1 MRIIAVHLLNDYSGS
16 PKVLMQALKAF
27 TKNNMETHLFTSGK
41 RVGFLSAIPKV
52 NNHFFTYYFSENKLI
67 RICFYF
73 FSQLILFFKLAF
85 FLKKTDIVY
94 VNTVLPFGAS
104 CAAKLKGCKVIYHI
118 HETSIKPK
126 ILKSFLFNIVK
137 GTATEVIYVS
147 EFLANQEALNLKKN
161 ILYNVLESSFIE
173 IANKNNTLEK
183 KEKIVLMICSLKKY
197 KGVDEFLQL
206 AVMNPNYIFKL
217 VVNATQKEIDSYFN
231 SQNVPQNLIIY
242 PTQKNTH
249 TFYQEASI
257 LLNLSDVNL
266 WVETFGLTI
275 LEGMAYKLPAIVPPV
290 GGVIE
295 LVEENKNGFLIDS
308 KDIVSISEKINLLFS
323 NKELYEEMQFH
334 AIEKCKLFSEAHF
347 EESIL
352 KIFSKYN

>member
-16 PKVLMQALKAF
+16 PKVLLQALKTF
-27 TKNNMETHLFTSGK
+27 TKNNIETHLFTSAK
-41 RVGFLSAIPKV
+41 RVGFLSSIPKV

-67 RICFYF
+67 RIFFYF

-85 FLKKTDIVY
+85 FLKKTDLVY

-104 CAAKLKGCKVIYHI
+104 CSAKLKGCKVIYHI
-118 HETSIKPK
+118 HETSVKPK

-147 EFLANQEALNLKKN
+147 EFLVHQEALQLKKN
-161 ILYNVLESSFIE
+161 VVYNVLESSFIE
-173 IANKNNTLEK
+173 IANKNNALEK
-183 KEKIVLMICSLKKY
+183 KEKIVLLICSLKKY
-197 KGVDEFLQL
+197 KGVDEFLKL
-206 AVMNPNYIFKL
+206 AVINPNFTFKL
-217 VVNATQKEIDSYFN
+217 VVNATQKEIDNYFHTE
-231 SQNVPQNLIIY
+231 NVPPNLLIY

-249 TFYQEASI
+249 PFYQEASI
-257 LLNLSDVNL
+257 ILNLSDVNL

-275 LEGMAYKLPAIVPPV
+275 LEGMAYQLPAIVPPV

-308 KDIVSISEKINLLFS
+308 KDIASISEKINLLFS
-323 NKELYEEMQFH
+323 NKELYQEMQYH
-334 AIEKCKLFSEAHF
+334 AIEKSKVFSEAHF

-352 KIFSKYN
+352 KIVSKYR

>member
-16 PKVLMQALKAF
+16 PKVLLQAVKAF
-27 TKNNMETHLFTSGK
+27 TKNNIETHLFTSAK
-41 RVGFLSAIPKV
+41 RVGFLSNIPKV

-67 RICFYF
+67 RIGSYF
-73 FSQLILFFKLAF
+73 FSQLILFFKLTY
-85 FLKKTDIVY
+85 FLKKTDLVY

-104 CAAKLKGCKVIYHI
+104 CAAKLKRCQVIYHI

-126 ILKSFLFNIVK
+126 ILKTFLFNIVK
-137 GTATEVIYVS
+137 FTATEVIYVS
-147 EFLANQEALNLKKN
+147 EFLAHKETLHLKKN
-161 ILYNVLESSFIE
+161 VVYNALESSFIE
-173 IANKNNTLEK
+173 IANKNNAPEK
-183 KEKIVLMICSLKKY
+183 KEKIVLLICSLKKY

-206 AVMNPNYIFKL
+206 AIRNPNFTFKL
-217 VVNATQKEIDSYFN
+217 VVNASQKEIDSYFHAE
-231 SQNVPQNLIIY
+231 NVPPNLLIY

-249 TFYQEASI
+249 PFYQEASI

-275 LEGMAYKLPAIVPPV
+275 LEGMAYQLPAIVPPV

-308 KDIVSISEKINLLFS
+308 KNITTISEKINLLFS
-323 NKELYEEMQFH
+323 NKELYQEMQFH
-334 AIEKCKLFSEAHF
+334 AIEKSKQFSEAYF
-347 EESIL
+347 EENIL
-352 KIFSKYN
+352 KIVSKYY